1 VFEIKRDQAIDIA
14 NVGTASDETGTD
26 DVRIVTEQFDVKH
39 GAPTVAS
46 QGMTLGATTTAAL
59 EVNELT
65 VRFGNKVAVD
75 NVTFTVSPGE
85 VVALLGPNGAG
96 KTTTLRA
103 LEGYCAPTSGT
114 AKVSG
119 LDPLRDHGEVVK
131 LLGVMPQGGGIYPAL
146 RVKETL
152 NLFASYYEHPR
163 STEELAELLGL
174 THLERT
180 AWRRL
185 SGGEQQRLSLALALV
200 GNPSIVIVDEPT
212 AGVDP
217 EGRLVIREVI
227 ATLRAQGVAILMTS
241 HELSEVAVSADRL
254 VFLSHG
260 RVLASGTKESLAED
274 STTRATFTAS
284 SGLDCAQLSQALGAE
299 ITELRPGNYQLGEG
313 FEPGNVA
320 SLATALSAVGATL
333 DNFSAGGGLED
344 LYYDLYRTEP
354 AHEAPAQTTPRRSRR
369 GAK

>member
-1 VFEIKRDQAIDIA
+1 
-14 NVGTASDETGTD
+14 
-26 DVRIVTEQFDVKH
+26 
-39 GAPTVAS
+39 
-46 QGMTLGATTTAAL
+46 MTLGATITAAL
-59 EVNELT
+59 EVNALT

-75 NVTFTVSPGE
+75 NVTFSVSPGE

-114 AKVSG
+114 ARVAG
-119 LDPLRDHGEVVK
+119 LDPIKDHAQVVK

-163 STEELAELLGL
+163 STTELAELLGL
-174 THLERT
+174 SHLERT
-180 AWRRL
+180 TWRRL

-200 GNPSIVIVDEPT
+200 GNPRIVIVDEPT

-217 EGRLVIREVI
+217 EGRLVIREVM

-260 RVLASGTKESLAED
+260 RVLASGTKESLAET
-274 STTRATFTAS
+274 SAAKATFTS
-284 SGLDCAQLSQALGAE
+284 SQGLDCLRLGQSLGAQV
-299 ITELRPGNYQLGEG
+299 TELRPGNYQLGEG
-313 FEPGNVA
+313 FEPANVA
-320 SLATALSAVGATL
+320 GLATALSALGATL
-333 DNFSAGGGLED
+333 DHFSAGGGLED
-344 LYYDLYRTEP
+344 LYYDLYKNEP
-354 AHEAPAQTTPRRSRR
+354 AHETPVQKAPRHSRR

>member
-1 VFEIKRDQAIDIA
+1 
-14 NVGTASDETGTD
+14 
-26 DVRIVTEQFDVKH
+26 
-39 GAPTVAS
+39 
-46 QGMTLGATTTAAL
+46 MTLGATTTAAL
-59 EVNELT
+59 EVNALT

-75 NVTFTVSPGE
+75 NVSFSVSPGE

-96 KTTTLRA
+96 KTTTLRT
-103 LEGYCAPTSGT
+103 LEGYGTPTAGT
-114 AKVSG
+114 ARVSG
-119 LDPLRDHGEVVK
+119 FDPIRDHAQVVK

-163 STEELAELLGL
+163 STTELAELLGL
-174 THLERT
+174 SHLERT
-180 AWRRL
+180 TWRRL

-200 GNPSIVIVDEPT
+200 GNPRIVIVDEPT

-217 EGRLVIREVI
+217 EGRLVIREVM
-227 ATLRAQGVAILMTS
+227 ATLRSQGVAILMTS

-260 RVLASGTKESLAED
+260 RVLASGTKEKLAET
-274 STTRATFTAS
+274 SAAKATFTS
-284 SGLDCAQLSQALGAE
+284 SQGLDCLLLGQSLGAE

-320 SLATALSAVGATL
+320 SLATALSALGATL
-333 DNFSAGGGLED
+333 DHFSAGGGLED
-344 LYYDLYRTEP
+344 LYYDLYKNEP
-354 AHEAPAQTTPRRSRR
+354 GHEAPVPKAPRRSRR